1 MNETT
6 NFQSP
11 AKTEEESV
19 VEEELD
25 EENDLQDTSTDEKLG
40 ALLRRKMELETI
52 QNELKHLRD
61 QQKLLSEMEK
71 EVIICS
77 IILAISSVV
86 IKYTREFII
95 NFFIVTEDNSVIQNV
110 RLTNY
115 WKNVQNCW
123 SY

>member
-95 NFFIVTEDNSVIQNV
+95 KFFLLSLKIIPLFKMSD
-110 RLTNY
+110 
-115 WKNVQNCW
+115 
-123 SY
+123 